1 MAAQIAV
8 ALMHP
13 QSDNDF
19 ASSVRTFGLIEADT
33 AATAHFEQQP

>member
-13 QSDNDF
+13 QCDNDF
-19 ASSVRTFGLIEADT
+19 ASSVRTFGLIEADSATT
-33 AATAHFEQQP
+33 AYFEQQP